1 MQAKNIRRKTIQEN
15 SDSIKHNQIQKT
27 KEDKKYSSNT
37 EVPQIDFIS
46 KIIDKDY
53 LKMIRNKK
61 EDYEQYVPDPHL
73 EIGNSKIFV
82 VVRKRPLSKKEQ
94 LNGEI
99 DNISV
104 NNPTVTVHECKI
116 KVDGITKYL
125 EDHQFYFD
133 NTFAENETTQ
143 EIYDCTVGPMIEM
156 VLNKGIVTCFAYGQT
171 GSGKTYTMK
180 GIQNLA
186 IDHSFE
192 ECKNIYGEENNLSFY
207 ISFFEIYG

>member
-1 MQAKNIRRKTIQEN
+1 MQSKNTRRKTLTDETELL
-15 SDSIKHNQIQKT
+15 KRNQIQKT
-27 KEDKKYSSNT
+27 KEEKKFSSNT
-37 EVPQIDFIS
+37 ETPIIEPTS

-61 EDYEQYVPDPHL
+61 ADFEEYEPEPHL
-73 EIGNSKIFV
+73 EVGNSKIFV

-94 LNGEI
+94 SNGEI

-104 NNPTVTVHECKI
+104 NNPTITVHECKI

-143 EIYDCTVGPMIEM
+143 EIYDYTVGPMIEM
-156 VLNKGIVTCFAYGQT
+156 VLNRGIVTCFAYGQ
-171 GSGKTYTMK
+171 
-180 GIQNLA
+180 LA
-186 IDHSFE
+186 LEKLI
-192 ECKNIYGEENNLSFY
+192 L
-207 ISFFEIYG
+207 